1 METASALVE
10 GSFCERF
17 CPTSSSAEDA
27 VDFSCEEEVTS
38 FLSSHVLS
46 TNIGSALSTII
57 ATGRLLSGEPD
68 KSINIAWMITVH
80 YKV

>member
-1 METASALVE
+1 MFFFLVETASALVE

-17 CPTSSSAEDA
+17 CPTSSSAVDA
-27 VDFSCEEEVTS
+27 VDFSSEDEG
-38 FLSSHVLS
+38 
-46 TNIGSALSTII
+46 NIGSALSTII

-68 KSINIAWMITVH
+68 KWINIAWMITVH